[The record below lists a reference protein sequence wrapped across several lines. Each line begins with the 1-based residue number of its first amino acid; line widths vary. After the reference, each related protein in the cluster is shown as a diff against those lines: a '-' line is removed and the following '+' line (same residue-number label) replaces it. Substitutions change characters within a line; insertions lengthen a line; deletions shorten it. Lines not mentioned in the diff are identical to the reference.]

1 MNVRS
6 MQFLLLM
13 LYSPC
18 YSDKFEDTK
27 YLIEAVSRRRIENTM
42 TKRKEKAKRQ
52 TLVNKPLHRN

>member
-18 YSDKFEDTK
+18 YSDTFEDTK

-42 TKRKEKAKRQ
+42 AKRKEKAKRQ